1 MQNGSMKAPNSL
13 APARF
18 WLLLVGFA
26 LLTFASAGGARAQS
40 CNDDLAKLGQKR
52 GAQIEALNGI
62 AKANKGKLD
71 PIAACPRFREL
82 ASIEEQMLAYLT
94 KNKDWCNIP
103 DEFLNNFKTGSAKSA
118 GMATQACAIAAKIK
132 KMQKEQALGGGGGG
146 GGNLGPAPKLPAGP
160 L

>member
-18 WLLLVGFA
+18 WLLLVGCA
-26 LLTFASAGGARAQS
+26 LVMFASAGGARAQS

-71 PIAACPRFREL
+71 PVAACPRFREL
-82 ASIEEQMLAYLT
+82 ASIENEMVAYLV

-103 DEFLNNFKTGSAKSA
+103 DEFLNNFKTGSAKSNA
-118 GMATQACAIAAKIK
+118 MATQACAIAAKVK
-132 KMQKEQALGGGGGG
+132 KMQKEQALGGGG